1 MPLPLHSEGVTLR
14 LLRRRDARAIEQL
27 LLRERAWLE
36 PWEATVPG
44 RVGQINGRSLVSG
57 LLAQFRDG
65 FGLPLVI
72 EVDKRIVGQ
81 LNVANILYGSVGSA
95 NLGYWISRQH
105 AGRGITP
112 RAVAMAIDY
121 LLLEGG
127 LHRVEVDIRPENAA
141 SLRVVEKLGL
151 REEGLKQRFIHIA
164 GAWADHRSFAIT
176 KEELKPNLVSR
187 LAPRAT

>member
-1 MPLPLHSEGVTLR
+1 VPLPLHSEGVTLR
-14 LLRRRDARAIEQL
+14 LLRRRDARTLEKL
-27 LLRERAWLE
+27 LLRDRAWLE

-57 LLAQFRDG
+57 LLGQFRDG

-72 EVDKRIVGQ
+72 EIDKRIVGQ

-95 NLGYWISRQH
+95 NIGYWISRQH
-105 AGRGITP
+105 AGRGIIP

-121 LLLEGG
+121 LLLEAG

-151 REEGLKQRFIHIA
+151 REEGLKQRFIHI
-164 GAWADHRSFAIT
+164 GGEWADHRSFAIT
-176 KEELKPNLVSR
+176 KEELNPNLVSR

>member
-1 MPLPLHSEGVTLR
+1 VPLPLHSEGVTLR
-14 LLRRRDARAIEQL
+14 LLRRRDARTLEQL
-27 LLRERAWLE
+27 LLRDRAWLG

-44 RVGQINGRSLVSG
+44 RVGQINGRILVSG

-95 NLGYWISRQH
+95 NIGYWISRQH

-164 GAWADHRSFAIT
+164 GSWADHRSFAIT
-176 KEELKPNLVSR
+176 KEELKPNLVSK

>member
-1 MPLPLHSEGVTLR
+1 M
-14 LLRRRDARAIEQL
+14 RD
-27 LLRERAWLE
+27 RAWLE

-44 RVGQINGRSLVSG
+44 RIGQINGRSLVSG

-95 NLGYWISRQH
+95 NIGYWISRQH

-176 KEELKPNLVSR
+176 KEELKPNLVSK

>member
-14 LLRRRDARAIEQL
+14 LLRRRDARTIEQL
-27 LLRERAWLE
+27 LLRDRAWLE

-44 RVGQINGRSLVSG
+44 RIGQINGRSLVSG

-95 NLGYWISRQH
+95 NIGYWIARQH

-151 REEGLKQRFIHIA
+151 REEGLKERFIHIA

>member
-14 LLRRRDARAIEQL
+14 LLRRRDARALEQL
-27 LLRERAWLE
+27 LLRDRAWLE

-44 RVGQINGRSLVSG
+44 RIGQINGRSLVSG

-65 FGLPLVI
+65 FGLPLII

-95 NLGYWISRQH
+95 NIGYWIARQH

-121 LLLEGG
+121 LLIEGG
-127 LHRVEVDIRPENAA
+127 LHRVEIDIRPENTA

-187 LAPRAT
+187 LRPSAV

>member
-1 MPLPLHSEGVTLR
+1 VPLPLHSEGVTLR
-14 LLRRRDARAIEQL
+14 LLRRRDARTLEQL
-27 LLRERAWLE
+27 LLSDRAWLE

-57 LLAQFRDG
+57 LLSQFRDG

-72 EVDKRIVGQ
+72 EVNGRIVGQ

-95 NLGYWISRQH
+95 NIGYWIARRH
-105 AGRGITP
+105 AGRGIIP

-127 LHRVEVDIRPENAA
+127 LHRVEIDIRPENSA
-141 SLRVVEKLGL
+141 SLRVVEKLRL
-151 REEGLKQRFIHIA
+151 REEGLKQRFININ
-164 GAWADHRSFAIT
+164 GSWADHRSFAVT
-176 KEELKPNLVSR
+176 KEELRPNLVSR
-187 LAPRAT
+187 LSASA

>member
-1 MPLPLHSEGVTLR
+1 VPLPLHSEGVTLR

>member
-1 MPLPLHSEGVTLR
+1 VPLPLHSEGVTLR
-14 LLRRRDARAIEQL
+14 LLRRRDARPLEQL
-27 LLRERAWLE
+27 LLRDRAWLE

-44 RVGQINGRSLVSG
+44 RIGQINGRSLVSG
-57 LLAQFRDG
+57 LLGQFRDG
-65 FGLPLVI
+65 FGLPLIV
-72 EVDKRIVGQ
+72 EFDKRIVGQ

-95 NLGYWISRQH
+95 NIGYWVSRQY
-105 AGRGITP
+105 AGRGIAP
-112 RAVAMAIDY
+112 RALAMTIDY
-121 LLLEGG
+121 LLTEGG

-187 LAPRAT
+187 LGYNAA

>member
-1 MPLPLHSEGVTLR
+1 
-14 LLRRRDARAIEQL
+14 
-27 LLRERAWLE
+27 
-36 PWEATVPG
+36 
-44 RVGQINGRSLVSG
+44 
-57 LLAQFRDG
+57 
-65 FGLPLVI
+65 
-72 EVDKRIVGQ
+72 
-81 LNVANILYGSVGSA
+81 
-95 NLGYWISRQH
+95 
-105 AGRGITP
+105 
-112 RAVAMAIDY
+112 MAIDY

-176 KEELKPNLVSR
+176 KEELKPNLVSK